1 MSSVLEVTTGNFDEE
16 VLNSDVPVMV
26 DFWAE
31 WCGPCKQLAPR
42 VDEAAEQFK
51 GQMKFCKVDIEESR
65 DLAVKYGIRS
75 IPSLVIFKDGEVSSS
90 EVGALT
96 SSQLNDFLEKEI

>member
-1 MSSVLEVTTGNFDEE
+1 
-16 VLNSDVPVMV
+16 
-26 DFWAE
+26 
-31 WCGPCKQLAPR
+31 
-42 VDEAAEQFK
+42 
-51 GQMKFCKVDIEESR
+51 MKFCKVDIEENR